1 MKTVTVKGKVYQT
14 GGMYYFYGLTRTGGE
29 ISILLYAN
37 DNGFQTYDNTWENCV
52 VLDQKVGTIT
62 DAPIELE
69 DGEMYSFEFDATRCM
84 GFFNEAHQAF
94 VNCGTFLCFLNEAI
108 MIAPLMERT

>member
-14 GGMYYFYGLTRTGGE
+14 GEWYLNDQDEACYLIDHSIDGFEVDINGMRYQSQELTVIE
-29 ISILLYAN
+29 S
-37 DNGFQTYDNTWENCV
+37 
-52 VLDQKVGTIT
+52 VGTIT